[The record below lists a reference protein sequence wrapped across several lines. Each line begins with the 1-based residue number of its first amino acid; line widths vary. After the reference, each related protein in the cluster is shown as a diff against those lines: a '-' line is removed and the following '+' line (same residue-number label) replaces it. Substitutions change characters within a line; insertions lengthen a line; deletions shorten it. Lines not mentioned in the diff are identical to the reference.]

1 MSGDTVGWGGL
12 GSLGAPAPS
21 GGSSCSTWQL
31 AEDGGEGMGP
41 LQRFYHIWGLLQ
53 LHLLAASRTQAF
65 MGNKGVWPGKTP
77 PPLLLPS
84 PPSSAAPEAG
94 HLLLPQAAG
103 ISLPFFFNNH
113 FIVTIVPILS
123 SRPGWV
129 WCLPP
134 HVEASMLGK
143 GKPLLW
149 KLSWV
154 WFCFACWV
162 NQRSPAGW

>member
-1 MSGDTVGWGGL
+1 MWGDTVGWGVLMQHLAAGRGWGRGDGAPPKILSRQGAPSAPSL
-12 GSLGAPAPS
+12 GSKQDPGLHGKQRCLAGENTPS
-21 GGSSCSTWQL
+21 SSTSFSSEQCSPRGRALAAASSCW
-31 AEDGGEGMGP
+31 
-41 LQRFYHIWGLLQ
+41 H
-53 LHLLAASRTQAF
+53 
-65 MGNKGVWPGKTP
+65 
-77 PPLLLPS
+77 LPS
-84 PPSSAAPEAG
+84 
-94 HLLLPQAAG
+94 L
-103 ISLPFFFNNH
+103 FFNNH
-113 FIVTIVPILS
+113 FIVTIAPILS

-134 HVEASMLGK
+134 HVKASMLGK